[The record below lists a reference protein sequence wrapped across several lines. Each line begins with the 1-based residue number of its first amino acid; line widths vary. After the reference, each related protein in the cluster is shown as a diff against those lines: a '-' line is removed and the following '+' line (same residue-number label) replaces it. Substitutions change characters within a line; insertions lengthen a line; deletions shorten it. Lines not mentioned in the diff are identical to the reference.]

1 MQPMLSL
8 RNTIPV
14 FVLLFLCSAHKVAAQ
29 GQSILER
36 RISVDVTRQRL
47 DDVLSIIGNKGGFSF
62 SYNSNILKRDSLVTI
77 SAANKPVRVV
87 LNQLFAGNYE
97 YKESGNYIILRRVSL
112 QLTTVTKVKPAEE
125 RMYTIS
131 GYVVNSETGDKVPY
145 ASIYERKQL
154 VSALS
159 DADGHFSLRLRS
171 KQAKAAISVSK
182 YSFEDTTLM
191 IEPSFDMKLEI
202 AIVPQLQPV
211 YTSVPNLYERAD
223 TANRIGALDSIK
235 PLLVTHPPADK
246 RTSIEKTSFGNLLL
260 SPKQKVSSLNL
271 RNFFATRP
279 FQLSLVP
286 LLSTQGKMSGQVVN
300 NFSFNVL
307 GGYTG
312 GVNGVEFGGLFNI
325 NRRNVRFLQI
335 AGLFNMTGGSVDGVQ
350 FSGLS
355 NTVLDSLNGVQ
366 ISGVTNFTR
375 GKLNGVQT
383 AGFYNHV
390 NDTMRGLQVSGFAN
404 YTRKKMSGTQIAG
417 LANFANRS
425 IEGVQI
431 APVFNYAKRMK
442 GVQLG
447 LINIADTIDGIGL
460 GLINIVVKGYHKLSV
475 YSNEVVNLNMAFK
488 TGQHKFYN
496 IIAAGMHVDSLN
508 QATIFGYGIGS
519 EFKLTKWLWL
529 NPELT
534 TNIVYLGTWD
544 YFNSLER
551 INLNLNF
558 RITRWLTVFGGA
570 SYSLFHRAQPEQMAG
585 YKFDLAPEGHQAF
598 TIGRTAYT
606 GWGGWNVGVNFF

>member
-1 MQPMLSL
+1 MLSF
-8 RNTIPV
+8 RSTIPV
-14 FVLLFLCSAHKVAAQ
+14 FVLFLWCATVSSVQ
-29 GQSILER
+29 GQTILDR
-36 RISVDVTRQRL
+36 RINVDITRQRL
-47 DDVLSIIGNKGGFSF
+47 DDALSIIGNKGGFSF
-62 SYNSNILKRDSLVTI
+62 SYNSNILKRDSLVSI
-77 SAANKPVRVV
+77 SAANKPVRAI

-97 YKESGNYIILRRVSL
+97 YKESGNYIILRRVAL
-112 QLTTVTKVKPAEE
+112 QLTSVTKVKPAEE

-131 GYVVNSETGDKVPY
+131 GYVINSETGDRVAN
-145 ASIYERKQL
+145 ASIYERQQL

-159 DADGHFSLRLRS
+159 DAEGYFSLRLRG
-171 KQAKAAISVSK
+171 KHAKAAISVSK
-182 YSFEDTTLM
+182 YSFEDTTLT
-191 IEPSFDMKLEI
+191 IEPNFDMKLEI
-202 AIVPQLQPV
+202 AIVPQLQPI
-211 YTSVPNLYERAD
+211 YTSLPNIYERAD
-223 TANRIGALDSIK
+223 TSGRITALDSIK
-235 PLLVTHPPADK
+235 PVMVLHTPADK

-260 SPKQKVSSLNL
+260 SSKQKVSSLNL
-271 RNFFATRP
+271 RNFFASRP

-325 NRRNVRFLQI
+325 NRKNVRFLQI
-335 AGLFNMTGGSVDGVQ
+335 AGLFNMTGGSVGGVQ

-390 NDTMRGLQVSGFAN
+390 NDTTRGLQMAGFAN

-417 LANFANRS
+417 LANFANRE
-425 IEGVQI
+425 IDGVQI
-431 APVFNYAKRMK
+431 APVFNYAKKMK

-460 GLINIVVKGYHKLSV
+460 GLINIVMKGYHKLSV
-475 YSNEVVNLNMAFK
+475 FSNEVTNLNLAFK

-496 IIAAGMHVDSLN
+496 IMSAGMQVDSVN
-508 QATIFGYGIGS
+508 QATMFGYGIGS

-544 YFNSLER
+544 YYNSLER
-551 INLNLNF
+551 LNLNLNF
-558 RITRWLTVFGGA
+558 RITRWLTIFGGA
-570 SYSLFHRAQPEQMAG
+570 SYSVFHRAQPEQIAG
-585 YKFDLAPEGHQAF
+585 YKFDLAPQVHHSFKVGGTE
-598 TIGRTAYT
+598 YK